1 MVDPAGYAGRWLL
14 GRYRLE
20 TVIANGGMGIVWTAE
35 DSFLGRK
42 VAVKIL
48 TWEPDS
54 DRAGAAAERGRREAR
69 AAASLRHP
77 NIACV
82 YDYGQQDGIAFLV
95 MELLEGESLAARL
108 HRHGALPPQQAAHV
122 ATEVAEALDA
132 AHRAGIVHRDVKPGN
147 IMLEPSGAVKLL
159 DFGIAAISG
168 QRAYPGQERLLGTA
182 AYLSP
187 EWGDNGPADP
197 AGDVYSLGV
206 VVYEMLAGRPP
217 FTGNSLA
224 AVAAAHAANPP
235 PPLTL
240 LNPDVPPAMAA
251 VCERALSKDPAAR
264 PPSAGAFAA
273 QLSAGLPDAS
283 PPMRE
288 PRAVRP
294 AGPVLAGAGA
304 ARWVPVAV
312 GRLGSA
318 TQPVWPAPGHPAD
331 PAGDLRAAGSRRR
344 HRETVPRRPR
354 RRWRSLAVALM
365 AVVAL
370 AFALQGSGALQNLL
384 AARGGGSPLSDTPV
398 TAPPG
403 DRVQTAPPP
412 TVATV
417 RGSRSGAGGS
427 SGSGPGDSSARGS
440 RSDFR
445 PAGGSDGAGS
455 NGGGHGGGNGGDLRD
470 QDGDHS
476 GHGHGGDG

>member
-1 MVDPAGYAGRWLL
+1 MVDQAGYAGRSLL
-14 GRYRLE
+14 GRYHLE
-20 TVIANGGMGIVWTAE
+20 TVIANGGMGTVWTAE

-48 TWEPDS
+48 TWESDT
-54 DRAGAAAERGRREAR
+54 DRAGAAAERVRREAR

-108 HRHGALPPQQAAHV
+108 QRHGALPPEQAAQV

-132 AHRAGIVHRDVKPGN
+132 AHRAGIVHRDIKPGN
-147 IMLEPSGAVKLL
+147 IMLETSGAVKLL

-168 QRAYPGQERLLGTA
+168 QRACPGQEQLLGTA

-187 EWGDNGPADP
+187 EWGDDRPADP

-206 VVYEMLAGRPP
+206 VAYEMLAGRPP
-217 FTGNSLA
+217 FTGTSPA

-288 PRAVRP
+288 PGAVRP
-294 AGPVLAGAGA
+294 VGPVPAGAGA
-304 ARWVPVAV
+304 AAWAPVAV
-312 GRLGSA
+312 ARLGSA

-331 PAGDLRAAGSRRR
+331 PAGDPRTAGSRGRR
-344 HRETVPRRPR
+344 RKGVPRRPR

-370 AFALQGSGALQNLL
+370 AFALQGSGVLQSLL
-384 AARGGGSPLSDTPV
+384 AARGGGSSLSGTPA

-403 DRVQTAPPP
+403 DGVQTAPPP
-412 TVATV
+412 TVTTV
-417 RGSRSGAGGS
+417 QGDESGGDGSGRSGP
-427 SGSGPGDSSARGS
+427 GSGPGDSSAHDS

-445 PAGGSDGAGS
+445 PGDGGR
-455 NGGGHGGGNGGDLRD
+455 HGGGNGGDRRD

>member
-1 MVDPAGYAGRWLL
+1 MVDQAGYAGLSLL

-20 TVIANGGMGIVWTAE
+20 TVIANGGMGTVWTAE

-48 TWEPDS
+48 TWESDS
-54 DRAGAAAERGRREAR
+54 DRPGAAAERVRREAR

-82 YDYGQQDGIAFLV
+82 YDYGQQGGIAFLV

-108 HRHGALPPQQAAHV
+108 HRHGALPPEQAAHV

-132 AHRAGIVHRDVKPGN
+132 AHRVGIVHRDVKPGN
-147 IMLEPSGAVKLL
+147 IMLETSGTVKLL

-168 QRAYPGQERLLGTA
+168 QRACPGHERLLGTA

-187 EWGDNGPADP
+187 EWGDDGPADP
-197 AGDVYSLGV
+197 AGDIYSLGV

-240 LNPDVPPAMAA
+240 LNPDVPPGMAA

-273 QLSAGLPDAS
+273 QLGAGLPDAS

-288 PRAVRP
+288 PRAVGP
-294 AGPVLAGAGA
+294 AGPVPPGAGA
-304 ARWVPVAV
+304 APWAPAAVA
-312 GRLGSA
+312 RLGSA
-318 TQPVWPAPGHPAD
+318 TQPVWPAPRFPAD
-331 PAGDLRAAGSRRR
+331 PAGDPQAAASASRRPGDP
-344 HRETVPRRPR
+344 PRRPR
-354 RRWRSLAVALM
+354 RRWRSLAVALV

-370 AFALQGSGALQNLL
+370 AFALQGSGVLQSLL
-384 AARGGGSPLSDTPV
+384 AARGGGSSLSDTPV

-403 DRVQTAPPP
+403 DGVQTAPPP
-412 TVATV
+412 TVTTV
-417 RGSRSGAGGS
+417 RGNRSGGDGS
-427 SGSGPGDSSARGS
+427 SGPGSGDSSARDS
-440 RSDFR
+440 RSDVR
-445 PAGGSDGAGS
+445 STDGGGS
-455 NGGGHGGGNGGDLRD
+455 GGGHGGGNGGDQRD
-470 QDGDHS
+470 QGGDHS

>member
-1 MVDPAGYAGRWLL
+1 MVDQAGYVGRSLL

-20 TVIANGGMGIVWTAE
+20 TVIANGGMGTVWTAE

-48 TWEPDS
+48 TWESDS
-54 DRAGAAAERGRREAR
+54 DRAGAAADRVRREAR

-108 HRHGALPPQQAAHV
+108 HRHGALPPEQAAHV

-147 IMLEPSGAVKLL
+147 IMLETSGAVKLL

-168 QRAYPGQERLLGTA
+168 QRTYPGQERLLGTA

-187 EWGDNGPADP
+187 EWGDDGPADP

-294 AGPVLAGAGA
+294 IGPVPAGAGA
-304 ARWVPVAV
+304 AAGTPVAV
-312 GRLGSA
+312 ARLGSA
-318 TQPVWPAPGHPAD
+318 TQPVWSAPGS
-331 PAGDLRAAGSRRR
+331 PAGPTGDPAAGSRRR

-370 AFALQGSGALQNLL
+370 AFALQGSGVLQSLL
-384 AARGGGSPLSDTPV
+384 AARGGGSLLSGTPV

-403 DRVQTAPPP
+403 DGVQTAPPP
-412 TVATV
+412 TVTTV
-417 RGSRSGAGGS
+417 RGNRSGGGGS
-427 SGSGPGDSSARGS
+427 SGSGPGDSSARDS
-440 RSDFR
+440 RPGFR
-445 PAGGSDGAGS
+445 PGDGGGS
-455 NGGGHGGGNGGDLRD
+455 NGGGHGGGNGGDQHDR
-470 QDGDHS
+470 DGDHS